1 MEPPQDLRKAL
12 NDRKIPHE
20 RFVTMDI
27 GETREFAECASETS
41 VNNDVP
47 KLWRDNAV
55 FSLQYRQYS

>member
-12 NDRKIPHE
+12 DDRKISHE

-47 KLWRDNAV
+47 KL
-55 FSLQYRQYS
+55 